1 MRLQALLI
9 IMFVILSLVVLDAY
23 QNPVN
28 YIDSVDVI
36 QANVGN
42 QKFVEWITAN
52 DTDVDTLHSRVDSLG
67 LEVDTLR
74 LRVDSIQT
82 SRDSIFYAYD
92 AAGGLTIATGEED
105 TVDLDTE
112 VREDAIYAHEADGR
126 AVACNSAGWYKVDYS
141 VGLQNTTG
149 TQIGTA
155 YSYLIKYSGSWS
167 VVGGSYG
174 YGTLSASTAS
184 FTSFGT
190 GLCIELVSGDSLAI
204 IAFNG
209 VSGNNADTA
218 PHSVR
223 LRIEKLH

>member
-1 MRLQALLI
+1 MRGRYI
-9 IMFVILSLVVLDAY
+9 IIFVCFLPFAFLYGY

-28 YIDSVDVI
+28 YIDSVDAV
-36 QANVGN
+36 QANMGN

-52 DTDVDTLHSRVDSLG
+52 DRDVDTLHSRVDSLG

-82 SRDSIFYAYD
+82 SRDSIFFAYD
-92 AAGGLTIATGEED
+92 AAGGLTIATGEGD

-112 VREDAIYAHEADGR
+112 VREDGIFVHGADKA

-141 VGLQNTTG
+141 VGLLNATG
-149 TQIGTA
+149 ANLGA
-155 YSYLIKYSGSWS
+155 VYSYLIKYSGSWS
-167 VVGGSYG
+167 VVNGSYG

-184 FTSFGT
+184 YTSFAT
-190 GLCIELVSGDSLAI
+190 SLCIELVNGDSLAI

-209 VSGNNADTA
+209 VSGDNADTA